1 MGLRYVDRI
10 PRKARV
16 RATRTLFDFP
26 CFPLRASLCLPLL
39 WNFHSEVWLARV
51 WPIPLL
57 PFPFVRETR
66 RRKEKKIRM
75 CIYIKIRECN
85 NNKIICTYI
94 DSSTRKKMCY
104 ASIYVEN
111 RKKFCSARFSFYP
124 NFEYC
129 PIERILKIWKI
140 MEQLR
145 MYHRGVEII
154 I

>member
-94 DSSTRKKMCY
+94 DSKKDVLCVDLRRKSKEILLG
-104 ASIYVEN
+104 SFLFLPEFWILSN
-111 RKKFCSARFSFYP
+111 RK
-124 NFEYC
+124 NFEN
-129 PIERILKIWKI
+129 LKN
-140 MEQLR
+140 
-145 MYHRGVEII
+145 YGTATNVP
-154 I
+154 